1 MRCAGKPA
9 PVPLVPGPAA
19 AVRLAARPLMPV
31 LLAVVLLGSGLLAG
45 CSGGPGRAGAAPS
58 PSRSGERIAGGPRG
72 RAQRVASLAGGHG
85 GPGGAI
91 VFAPAGG
98 GPGGG
103 GEPVIVFASG
113 TSGGSGGRPPVAVGP
128 IPPVTAT
135 RPVVMPLDSYGLIS
149 SQEQSTLAAAAIAL
163 TQRCMAARG
172 FVFTQASAADNGLAT
187 LQQIE
192 TAALGLTSLTRAQAY
207 GYATPGSG
215 SGQAGPGLAVLA
227 QGSAGGFVPAGFGG
241 PGGPAG
247 GTHSPAWTAA
257 LDGTAARPGCLRQ
270 AQSVLYGSAGD
281 GDPVSTLA
289 FQAAGWAQN
298 DPRVKVVIG
307 AWSAC
312 MAGRGFRYTE
322 PDAPALH
329 RWPKAPTR
337 TEIATAVADVTCKQ
351 RVNLVNTLLTVEAA
365 YQQALVGQNLAELSR
380 LQSDAAVVLQR
391 ARALLASQAG

>member
-1 MRCAGKPA
+1 MRCAGRPP
-9 PVPLVPGPAA
+9 PVPLVTAL
-19 AVRLAARPLMPV
+19 LAAL
-31 LLAVVLLGSGLLAG
+31 LLAGGLLAG
-45 CSGGPGRAGAAPS
+45 CSAGPGRAGGRPS
-58 PSRSGERIAGGPRG
+58 PSRSGERFSGGPRG
-72 RAQRVASLAGGHG
+72 RAQRAAALARGHG
-85 GPGGAI
+85 GPVSAI
-91 VFAPAGG
+91 VIAPAGG

-103 GEPVIVFASG
+103 GVPVVVFASG
-113 TSGGSGGRPPVAVGP
+113 PSGGSGGRPPVTVGR

-135 RPVVMPLDSYGLIS
+135 RPVVMPLEGYGLIS

-192 TAALGLTSLTRAQAY
+192 TAALGLTSMARAQAY

-215 SGQAGPGLAVLA
+215 SGQPGPGLTVLA

-241 PGGPAG
+241 PAGPAG
-247 GTHSPAWTAA
+247 GTHAPAWTAA
-257 LDGTAARPGCLRQ
+257 LDGTGARPGCLRQ
-270 AQSVLYGSAGD
+270 AQSVLYGSAGG
-281 GDPVSTLA
+281 GDPLSTLA

-298 DPRVKVVIG
+298 DPRVKVVIQ

-312 MAGRGFRYTE
+312 MAGRSFHYTE

-365 YQQALVGQNLAELSR
+365 YQQALISQNLAELAG
-380 LQSDAAVVLQR
+380 LQSDAAGVLQR
-391 ARALLASQAG
+391 ARALLASPAGP